1 MVFPAE
7 PCGIVSTFG
16 WADIVK
22 SDDGAGGVRLAELPG
37 GTAKTNP
44 VNRMNRENSF
54 IEILKNYT

>member
-1 MVFPAE
+1 M
-7 PCGIVSTFG
+7 FG